1 MPSATQIG
9 NLIERRDG
17 VHGGRPCVAGTS
29 VSVRR
34 IASWHNAG
42 LVPEEI
48 VQKFG
53 HLSLA
58 QVYAALAYYH
68 ANRDEIDTDLQS
80 EARATEALERAAD

>member
-1 MPSATQIG
+1 MTVFTVA
-9 NLIERRDG
+9 
-17 VHGGRPCVAGTS
+17 VHASRGTS

-34 IASWHNAG
+34 IALLHNAG

-58 QVYAALAYYH
+58 QVYAALTYYH
-68 ANRDEIDTDLQS
+68 ANRDEIDADLKS
-80 EARATEALERAAD
+80 EAYAAERLSKLPIDLRA